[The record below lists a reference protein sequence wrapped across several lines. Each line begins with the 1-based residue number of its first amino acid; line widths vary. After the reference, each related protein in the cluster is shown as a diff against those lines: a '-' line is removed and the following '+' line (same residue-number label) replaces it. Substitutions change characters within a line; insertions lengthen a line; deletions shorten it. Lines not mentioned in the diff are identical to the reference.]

1 MATVKEAVKESL
13 LGTTREPQ
21 LSQQTKVTFD
31 QNATK
36 DDETGEPY
44 MTEEEFVNAIAPVN
58 EDYVRLLTAPARW
71 PLPVAVK
78 RRLLPIQSTD
88 EVHDHSIRSNGT
100 HTQYYSASLTDGE
113 PVE

>member
-1 MATVKEAVKESL
+1 MAAVKEAVKESL

-31 QNATK
+31 QNAIK

-44 MTEEEFVNAIAPVN
+44 MTEEKFVNAIAPLN
-58 EDYVRLLTAPARW
+58 EDYVRLPTAPAGW
-71 PLPVAVK
+71 PLQLAVK
-78 RRLLPIQSTD
+78 RRLLPIHSTD
-88 EVHDHSIRSNGT
+88 EARDHSIRSNGT

-113 PVE
+113 RVE